1 MTKPYLT
8 SGDVK
13 LIKELS
19 DSFMYGE
26 ESTEMIRL
34 KKYLAR
40 KNKAVRKQTLE
51 DVRAVVDER
60 LPVYY
65 KSTMKDEPSMASY
78 VKRTTVLEHLD
89 LLGKE

>member
-51 DVRAVVDER
+51 DVRAGVPPEAKPRGPWESDECMGAND
-60 LPVYY
+60 
-65 KSTMKDEPSMASY
+65 T
-78 VKRTTVLEHLD
+78 RTTVLEHLD

>member
-1 MTKPYLT
+1 
-8 SGDVK
+8 
-13 LIKELS
+13 
-19 DSFMYGE
+19 MYGE

-51 DVRAVVDER
+51 DVRAGVPPENTTAYGYESGR
-60 LPVYY
+60 
-65 KSTMKDEPSMASY
+65 
-78 VKRTTVLEHLD
+78 VKQRIHNDVRTAVLEHLD

>member
-1 MTKPYLT
+1 
-8 SGDVK
+8 
-13 LIKELS
+13 
-19 DSFMYGE
+19 MYGE

-51 DVRAVVDER
+51 DVRAGVDKEI
-60 LPVYY
+60 PVYY

-78 VKRTTVLEHLD
+78 VKRIAVLEHLD